1 MYICLLCF
9 AVTEQRHPWIGCVRV
24 LGDVAVEII
33 VVNIIIIIIIII
45 IYEHKEGLKIKNIYN
60 NAMQ

>member
-33 VVNIIIIIIIII
+33 VVNIIIIII
-45 IYEHKEGLKIKNIYN
+45 YEHKEGLKIKNIYN